1 MWMQNSSIHCNQFVT
16 IPHPSLKHLPICT
29 AYIYYFGL
37 FSTTPSMKKNIL
49 LCLGLMLALAMSAAA
64 QQGSS
69 RIEVTDLTRIKQL
82 GGIALSHD
90 GNKVA
95 FTVTAIVSDKKN
107 SKEYTYL
114 TQIWITATDGQ
125 SKPYLLTDSAGS
137 QPAWS
142 KDDQSIVYV
151 SLVKGKGQLFLAPS
165 AGGTKPVQLTNARYG
180 ASQPQW
186 SPDGKQ
192 LLFTTLLSLRE
203 LEKDSLFN
211 PSHRLPAWASEKP
224 GFRQVPAASNTKP
237 NPDGDMAAIRSY
249 LAQNETDRKAKVF
262 NRLNFEGEA
271 ATEPEFFFT
280 EYMVTDAVSG
290 AQARP
295 VTRGF
300 AGYSNARFMPDGKTI
315 LLTATD
321 STINPD
327 RVTQSA
333 IYTVPVAG
341 GALQHLLHVPGR
353 MLSNASVS
361 PSGRYMVYTSGKS
374 MDIDVPEV
382 HIYDAQQPAKVL
394 TIPVDRSAGNF
405 AWSADGQYLYFTAQ
419 SNGGIPIYRVSLTN
433 LKPEQLSSFDAG
445 MSGLDIGAD
454 KLVYVKTEVAN
465 PYELYTSDLNNKASQ
480 RITEFNYS
488 WLKDKKLSFPKKKYY
503 TNSKG
508 LKVEYWVMKP
518 ANFEA
523 GKKYPVMLQIHGG
536 PTAMWGPGE
545 ASMWHEYQFFCAH
558 GYGVVY
564 SNPRGSGGYGLN
576 FLKANYR
583 DWGTGP
589 AEDVLAVL
597 DGTLAEG
604 WGDKTKTVTTGG
616 SYAGYLTAWLAGH
629 TKRFTAISSQR
640 GVYDLTTFFGEG
652 NAWRLVP
659 MYFGGY
665 PWEASVKP
673 ILARESPFTYVNQIT
688 TPYLMLHGETDLRTG
703 IVQGEM
709 MYKALKVLNRPV
721 EYVQHPGGTHELSR
735 SGNVRQR
742 MDQMLRIYE
751 FFSRYIKTE

>member
-1 MWMQNSSIHCNQFVT
+1 M
-16 IPHPSLKHLPICT
+16 
-29 AYIYYFGL
+29 
-37 FSTTPSMKKNIL
+37 
-49 LCLGLMLALAMSAAA
+49 A
-64 QQGSS
+64 QQSSS
-69 RIEVTDLTRIKQL
+69 RIEVTDLTRIKQI
-82 GGIALSHD
+82 GGVALSHD
-90 GNKVA
+90 GSKAA
-95 FTVTAIVSDKKN
+95 FTVTTIVPDKRN
-107 SKEYTYL
+107 TKEYAYL
-114 TQIWITATDGQ
+114 TQIWIIATDGH
-125 SKPYLLTDSAGS
+125 SEPYLLTDSAGS
-137 QPAWS
+137 QPIWS
-142 KDDQSIVYV
+142 KDDQSIVFV
-151 SLVKGKGQLFLAPS
+151 SLVKGKGQLFTIPA
-165 AGGTKPVQLTNARYG
+165 AGGGKPVQLTRAKYG
-180 ASQPQW
+180 ASQPQF

-192 LLFTTLLSLRE
+192 LLFTTLLSLQE
-203 LEKDSLFN
+203 LEQDSLFN
-211 PSHRLPAWASEKP
+211 PSHRVPAWASEKP
-224 GFRQVPAASNTKP
+224 GYTQFSVTLGIKP
-237 NPDGDMAAIRSY
+237 DANGNMDAIRSY

-271 ATEPEFFFT
+271 STEPEFFFT
-280 EYMVTDAVSG
+280 EYMLMDAG
-290 AQARP
+290 GNTTARP
-295 VTRGF
+295 VTWGF
-300 AGYSNARFMPDGKTI
+300 ANYSSARFMPDGHSI
-315 LLTATD
+315 VLTATD
-321 STINPD
+321 STTNPD
-327 RVTQSA
+327 RALQSS
-333 IYTVPVAG
+333 IYTVPVNG
-341 GALQHLLHVPGR
+341 GTLQPLLRVPGR

-361 PSGRYMVYTSGKS
+361 PSGRYMAYTSGKS
-374 MDIDVPEV
+374 TAIDIPEV

-394 TIPVDRSAGNF
+394 TIPIDRSAGNF
-405 AWSADGQYLYFTAQ
+405 AWSANGEYLYFTAQ
-419 SNGGIPIYRVSLTN
+419 SNGGIPIYRVSLSN
-433 LKPEQLSSFDAG
+433 LKPQPLGNFEAGISSLAVGATQL
-445 MSGLDIGAD
+445 I
-454 KLVYVKTEVAN
+454 YVKTEVAN
-465 PYELYTSDLNNKASQ
+465 PYELYTSNLDNKASQ
-480 RITEFNYS
+480 RITELNYE
-488 WLKDKKLSFPKKKYY
+488 WLKDKQLSFPVKKYY

-518 ANFEA
+518 TDFEA

-589 AEDVLAVL
+589 AEDVLAAL

-604 WGDKTKTVTTGG
+604 WGDRTKTVATGG

-652 NAWRLVP
+652 NSWRLVP

-665 PWEASVKP
+665 PWEAAVKP
-673 ILARESPFTYVNQIT
+673 ILARESPFTYVNYIT
-688 TPYLMLHGETDLRTG
+688 TPYLILHGETDLRTG

-742 MDQMLRIYE
+742 IDQMLRIYE
-751 FFSRYIKTE
+751 FFGRYIKNE